1 MKRPYTLGLYEK
13 SMPSQ
18 LGWKEKL
25 EAAKGAGFDFVEI
38 SIDETEEKLGRLD
51 MSEEE
56 RLRLVSLMKEVGLP
70 PNPSRREPSD
80 AHRAASRPAASRS
93 RGPKP
98 SIFTRYTRTYIADYF
113 IANSVR
119 PFSDQLHWQLM
130 PTKNNNLCS

>member
-70 PNPSRREPSD
+70 IRTTPQVSAGKQRSCCPQPRNGDYGESNP
-80 AHRAASRPAASRS
+80 ASR
-93 RGPKP
+93 
-98 SIFTRYTRTYIADYF
+98 
-113 IANSVR
+113 
-119 PFSDQLHWQLM
+119 
-130 PTKNNNLCS
+130 